1 MRSRR
6 RSYPCLGAHSL
17 RPKPGRDVK
26 TTMIVE
32 TAEDAI
38 MLADDFLS
46 RYYVWKH
53 PLTAR
58 NDGDSWTVL
67 FDVGSVTTRK
77 IEMKVDCA
85 SGKILEFVGLDY
97 MESADGQVPDG
108 EGSSS

>member
-1 MRSRR
+1 M
-6 RSYPCLGAHSL
+6 
-17 RPKPGRDVK
+17 K
-26 TTMIVE
+26 TMPIVE

-46 RYYVWKH
+46 RYYTWKH

-58 NDGDSWTVL
+58 NNGDSLTVL
-67 FDVGSVTTRK
+67 FDVGAVSTRK

-97 MESADGQVPDG
+97 RETVGDVGMGVSDN
-108 EGSSS
+108 

>member
-1 MRSRR
+1 M
-6 RSYPCLGAHSL
+6 A
-17 RPKPGRDVK
+17 
-26 TTMIVE
+26 IVE

-46 RYYVWKH
+46 KYYTWKH

-67 FDVGSVTTRK
+67 FDVGAVTTRK

-97 MESADGQVPDG
+97 AETPDDQALDA
-108 EGSSS
+108 EESSS

>member
-1 MRSRR
+1 M
-6 RSYPCLGAHSL
+6 A
-17 RPKPGRDVK
+17 
-26 TTMIVE
+26 IVE

-46 RYYVWKH
+46 RYYTWKH
-53 PLTAR
+53 PLTTR

-67 FDVGSVTTRK
+67 FDVGAVTTRK

-97 MESADGQVPDG
+97 VETPNDQAPDA
-108 EGSSS
+108 EESSS

>member
-1 MRSRR
+1 MM
-6 RSYPCLGAHSL
+6 P
-17 RPKPGRDVK
+17 
-26 TTMIVE
+26 IVE

-46 RYYVWKH
+46 RYYTWKH

-58 NDGDSWTVL
+58 NNGDSWTVL
-67 FDVGSVTTRK
+67 FDVGAVATRK

-97 MESADGQVPDG
+97 LERTDYQAPDAG
-108 EGSSS
+108 GSNN